1 MKTKNGMIKRLKV
14 ILLFLVPIFLIIF
27 SLAWGSTGVLGIEEL
42 YDHIVAALH
51 PTGGSGTV
59 NENMATILWQVR
71 LPRILLT
78 FLVGAALAVSGA
90 VLQAIF
96 RNPIVDP
103 FSLGISS
110 GAAFGAALSML
121 VSFFSITF
129 SAFLFGVLA
138 VGITYLVS
146 YSKTRTTLI
155 TMVLSG
161 MIISGV
167 FTAFLTVLQY
177 MSDPYK
183 LQAIVQWT
191 MGNLHTASW
200 AKLNSSVLPIVGGIL
215 LIIIFRWRLNLLALG
230 DEESMAVGVN
240 PKGMKLLMIGL
251 ATMITAASV
260 SAVGMISLFG
270 LIVPHLTRIIFGPN
284 NQIGVFANISIG
296 GSFLLLIDDLSR
308 TLMPFEIPIG
318 VFTMLLGAPLF
329 IYLMRKNAVNWN

>member
-1 MKTKNGMIKRLKV
+1 MKIRLKLAALV
-14 ILLFLVPIFLIIF
+14 IVPILVMLV
-27 SLAWGSTGVLGIEEL
+27 SLAWGSTGYLSFNEL
-42 YDHIVAALH
+42 LQHISAALQQQF
-51 PTGGSGTV
+51 GGAANKADEG
-59 NENMATILWQVR
+59 MATILWQVR

-78 FLVGAALAVSGA
+78 FMVGAALAVSGA

-121 VSFFSITF
+121 VSFYSITI
-129 SAFLFGVLA
+129 SAFLFGILA
-138 VGITYLVS
+138 VGMTYLVS
-146 YSKTRTTLI
+146 YSKTRTSLI

-177 MSDPYK
+177 LSDPYK

-200 AKLNSSVLPIVGGIL
+200 EKVRTSFLPITGGIA
-215 LIIIFRWRLNLLALG
+215 IIIIYRWRLNLLALG
-230 DEESMAVGVN
+230 DVESLAIGVN
-240 PKGMKLLMIGL
+240 PRPMKMLMVGV
-251 ATMITAASV
+251 ATMITAAAV
-260 SAVGMISLFG
+260 AAVGMISLFG
-270 LIVPHLTRIIFGPN
+270 LIVPHITRIIFGPN

-296 GSFLLLIDDLSR
+296 GTFLLLIDDLSR
-308 TLMPFEIPIG
+308 TLMPFEIPVG